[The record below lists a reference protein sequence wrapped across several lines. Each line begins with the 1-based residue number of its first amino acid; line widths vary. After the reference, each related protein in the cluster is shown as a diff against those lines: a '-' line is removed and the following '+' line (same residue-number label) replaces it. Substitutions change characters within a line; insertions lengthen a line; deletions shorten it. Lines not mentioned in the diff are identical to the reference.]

1 MNGDILMRV
10 LVMFDLPVS
19 TSEERSEAS
28 KFRTHLLKLGF
39 LMIQFSIYSRII
51 KGVESS
57 KGLCAKIKTAL
68 PKHGSVRV
76 LEITDRQY
84 ENMHI
89 LIGPPKKR
97 SETLDLGRSLFDF

>member
-1 MNGDILMRV
+1 MRV
-10 LVMFDLPVS
+10 LVMFDLPVT

-28 KFRTHLLKLGF
+28 KFRAHLLRLGF
-39 LMIQFSIYSRII
+39 LMIQFSVYSRII

-57 KGLCAKIKTAL
+57 KRLCAKIKTAL
-68 PKHGSVRV
+68 PKNGNVKM

-89 LIGPPKKR
+89 LIGAPKKR
-97 SETLDLGRSLFDF
+97 SEKIDLGRSLFDF